1 MFRVA
6 AIALM
11 LLASPAHASWN
22 KASSDHFIVYGE
34 GSSEAVRAYAE
45 KLEKFE
51 TVLAKRTGR
60 QTEAGANR
68 LIVFL
73 VNDTGQVQRQMG
85 TKDSYVA
92 EFYSPRLWGTIA
104 VVPRRTGTGEYDLDS
119 QTVLFHEYAHHFMLQ
134 NAAAAYPA
142 WFVEGFA
149 EYYSTTEFK
158 SDGAVHVGFP
168 AKHRF
173 YGLAILPPFPVERL
187 LNPNDRPLT
196 PDQREGF
203 YGWSWLLTHHL
214 HFSTSRKGQLDSYLR
229 EFASGTA
236 PADAAKKAFGPTA
249 DLQKDLSAYRD
260 ARRLSYFKLTDIEFA
275 PPKIDVV
282 TLSESQSAALPMYLR
297 TFRTSHG
304 QKEMDSVVADA
315 RKLAARFPAEPLA
328 LDALAEFECDVGRLD
343 EAQRANDA
351 VLLAEPKNAR
361 ALMRAARIA
370 EERLAGKGDPAAWRA
385 IRSLIVKANRASPNN
400 PYPLWAYYR
409 WHAKSGTPVTPTA
422 VDGLRRALELAPQV
436 ADLRFALAQQAF
448 KDGHDA
454 AARDVLA
461 PLVNDPH
468 SPGLRAA
475 AQAMLDAKG
484 KPAMPPGNKEK
495 QEPDPE

>member
-1 MFRVA
+1 MFRLLV
-6 AIALM
+6 IALI
-11 LLASPAHASWN
+11 LLASPAHATWN

-34 GSSEAVRAYAE
+34 GSAEVVRAYAE

-51 TVLAKRTGR
+51 AVLATRTGR

-68 LIVFL
+68 LIIFL

-85 TKDSYVA
+85 TKDSGVA
-92 EFYSPRLWGTIA
+92 GFYSPRLWGTIA

-119 QTVLFHEYAHHFMLQ
+119 QTVLFHEYAHHFMQQ

-158 SDGAVHVGFP
+158 SDGSVHVGIP

-187 LNPNDRPLT
+187 LIPNDRPLK
-196 PDQREGF
+196 PDQREAF

-214 HFSTSRKGQLDSYLR
+214 YFSTSRKGQLDTYLR
-229 EFASGTA
+229 EFAAGMS
-236 PADAAKKAFGPTA
+236 PADAARKAFGPTA
-249 DLQKDLSAYRD
+249 ELQKGLSAYRD
-260 ARRLSYFKLTDIEFA
+260 ARRLSYIKFTGLKFA
-275 PPKIDVV
+275 PPKVDVV
-282 TLSESQSAALPMYLR
+282 TLSESQSAALPMYIR
-297 TFRTSHG
+297 TFRPSKDE
-304 QKEMDSVVADA
+304 KEMDLVVADA
-315 RKLAARFPAEPLA
+315 RKLAARFPAEPMV
-328 LDALAEFECDVGRLD
+328 LDALAEFECDVGRLN

-351 VLLAEPKNAR
+351 VLLAEPKNAQ

-370 EERLAGKGDPAAWRA
+370 EVRLAGKGDTAAWRA
-385 IRSLIVKANRASPNN
+385 IRSLIVKANRAAPNN
-400 PYPLWAYYR
+400 PYPLWAFYR

-422 VDGLRRALELAPQV
+422 IDGLRRALELAPQV
-436 ADLRFALAQQAF
+436 AELRFALAQQAF
-448 KDGHDA
+448 RDGNDA
-454 AARDVLA
+454 AARDVLL
-461 PLVNDPH
+461 PLLNDPH
-468 SPGLRAA
+468 SAELRAA

-484 KPAMPPGNKEK
+484 KLAMPSGDKDE
-495 QEPDPE
+495 QEPDPK